1 VKPHG
6 PARATRA
13 TRAAT
18 RDAAPPARY
27 ERKRSGT
34 AAIAWRADATVP
46 NDER

>member
-1 VKPHG
+1 M
-6 PARATRA
+6 
-13 TRAAT
+13 
-18 RDAAPPARY
+18 RDAAPPAGY